1 VKITILNSSE
11 SHPINY
17 WLKNWTEKNSKE
29 HEINLVRTKEEL
41 DGGDIL
47 FLISCSEII
56 KAEDRAKY
64 QRTLVI
70 HASDLPKGRGW
81 SPHVW
86 EIVNGAKEIT
96 VTLLEASDKVD
107 AGDIWQ
113 KVKVKIPETAL
124 YDEINGLLFTAELVL
139 MDYAVENFATI
150 KPEQQSLE
158 LETTYWP
165 KRTPK
170 DSELDIKKS
179 IDEQFDLIRVCDPK
193 RFPAFFYRNGKK
205 YLLKIEAV
213 DEKIH
218 ND

>member
-1 VKITILNSSE
+1 MKITILNSSE

-17 WLKNWTEKNSKE
+17 WLKSWIEENSKE
-29 HEINLVRTKEEL
+29 HEINLVRTKVEL

-56 KAEDRAKY
+56 KTQDRSKY
-64 QRTLVI
+64 QNTLVI
-70 HASDLPKGRGW
+70 HASDLPNGRGW

-107 AGDIWQ
+107 SGDIWQ
-113 KVKVKIPETAL
+113 KIKVKIPETAL
-124 YDEINGLLFTAELVL
+124 YDEINELLFGAELAL

-150 KPEQQSLE
+150 KTEQQSIE
-158 LETTYWP
+158 LEPTYWP

-170 DSELDIKKS
+170 DSELDITQS
-179 IDEQFDLIRVCDPK
+179 IDEQFNLIRVCDPK
-193 RFPAFFYRNGKK
+193 RFPAFFYRHGRK

-213 DEKIH
+213 DEQVH